1 MMADYDNLMYNIC
14 DLNNFC
20 IFQDVSSDLCTTYN
34 NNNYYNRCS
43 PDAANCFADR
53 TFICNYHLGKYFKIL
68 KSSLLYPRAR
78 TTDRSRC
85 SWDNRYCHKT
95 VLADKRP
102 EYLFLLITKLTL
114 NTSAR
119 NLMERFV
126 IYTIYEDKD
135 KIKELCETLL
145 RQEFYEQNLWIAF
158 QNKLGAIMNMV
169 NPTNMC
175 EKPIQEAETRIFND
189 NTYALEFPIF
199 LKNLINRLVKPTMLS
214 IQRFVIKIEDK
225 DTCSFTKDGLIVPDL
240 HNPNQPVRLEVG
252 PMFQPQ
258 FNIRTYV
265 EFSGRATMEQRALNE
280 YEEVILS
287 RPLLNGSQTNV

>member
-68 KSSLLYPRAR
+68 KSSFTIP
-78 TTDRSRC
+78 SGK
-85 SWDNRYCHKT
+85 DNRSFKMLVGQSLLPQNSVSGQT
-95 VLADKRP
+95 SRVLIPLDH
-102 EYLFLLITKLTL
+102 ETYL